1 MAQQPITYLQERTR
15 GELPAPL
22 PSERRFKWFTPPH
35 GAGFVRIGGQY
46 LLRKT
51 VILVASESALI
62 LFALTVAT
70 VAHFAGFGEAQAY
83 ISNNQTWLRFAL
95 MVAVCQ
101 LVQWYS
107 DMYDSQGMG
116 SQRAQ
121 STRVVRSIGVA
132 MLVLALLYYFL
143 PTLRLA
149 GNIPVIAA
157 PLSLLLIL
165 VWRFSYAEARAFRR
179 PLESLLILG
188 TGEPGVKLTQE
199 ILSRPE
205 LQYRVLGFLDA
216 DAENIG
222 RPLAEPGIIGGISQ
236 LREIAARERVDRV
249 IVSMAER
256 RGVMP
261 VRDLMALKVQ
271 GLPIEDAHAVYE
283 RITGRIMLEQLRPTW
298 LILSEGFSKSRS
310 LVVTKRA
317 LDIVASLALIILTAP
332 LLLLTALAVVIESG
346 KPIFFRQERVG
357 LGGRIFQILKFRSM
371 RQSSEESAPSWTADG
386 DPRITR
392 VGNFIRK
399 YRLDE
404 LPQLFN
410 VLLGEMSL
418 IGPRPEVPYFCELLE
433 REIPFFNQR
442 HCVRPGISGWAQVK
456 FKYGASLEEAKAK
469 FEFDLF
475 YIKHLSVLFDLT
487 IILETMKVVLLGKGA
502 K

>member
-1 MAQQPITYLQERTR
+1 MAQQPITYSQERTR
-15 GELPAPL
+15 GELPAP
-22 PSERRFKWFTPPH
+22 SSNNRRFKWFTPAH
-35 GAGFVRIGGQY
+35 GAGLVRIGGQY

-70 VAHFAGFGEAQAY
+70 IVHFAGFGEAQAY
-83 ISNNQTWLRFAL
+83 MSKNQNWLRFAL
-95 MVAVCQ
+95 VVAVCQ

-121 STRVVRSIGVA
+121 STRAMRSIGVT
-132 MLVLALLYYFL
+132 MLVLALLYCIL
-143 PTLRLA
+143 PTLRLE
-149 GNIPVIAA
+149 GNIPITAA
-157 PLSLLLIL
+157 LLSLPLIL

-188 TGEPGVKLTQE
+188 TGEPGVRLTQE
-199 ILSRPE
+199 ILRRPE
-205 LQYRVLGFLDA
+205 LRYKVMGFLEA

-222 RPLAEPGIIGGISQ
+222 KPLAEPGIIGGISQ
-236 LREIAARERVDRV
+236 LEEIAVRKGVDRV
-249 IVSMAER
+249 IVSMAES

-261 VRDLMALKVQ
+261 VHDLMVLKVQ
-271 GLPIEDAHAVYE
+271 GLPIEDAHTVYE

-310 LVVTKRA
+310 LIASKRTI
-317 LDIVASLALIILTAP
+317 DIVASVALIILTAP
-332 LLLLTALAVVIESG
+332 LLLLTALAIVIDSG
-346 KPIFFRQERVG
+346 WPVFFQQERIG

-371 RQSSEESAPSWTADG
+371 RQSSEKSAPSWTADG

-410 VLLGEMSL
+410 VLRGEMSL

-433 REIPFFNQR
+433 REIPLFNQR

-456 FKYGASLEEAKAK
+456 FKYGASLEEAKVK

-475 YIKHLSVLFDLT
+475 YIKHLSILLDLT
-487 IILETMKVVLLGKGA
+487 IIFETMKVVLMGKGA